1 MDTQTVLWILGALIG
16 ILTTVI
22 GALCMALWA
31 LYRMMTEFRLHVANE
46 YHNSEDV
53 EALLQRV
60 LEPIRMSNNT
70 ILERLKTLES
80 AVHAQHGHQNHRR

>member
-1 MDTQTVLWILGALIG
+1 MDTQVILWILGALIG

-31 LYRMMTEFRLHVANE
+31 LYRMMTDFRLQVANE
-46 YHNSEDV
+46 YHTSEDV

-60 LEPIRMSNNT
+60 MEPIKASNAS
-70 ILERLKTLES
+70 ILERLKTLEV
-80 AVHAQHGHQNHRR
+80 AVHANHFRG